1 MEKRIFSKLS
11 KVQNELVCTKE
22 LVSPDQRYMY
32 RSAEDILCKCKK
44 LLHDV
49 GAVIV
54 MSDEIVNVG
63 DRYYVKATA
72 SFVDTEDGETISVSA
87 CARECEKRVGW
98 DESQLTGSCSSYARK
113 YALCGLLAIDDKKQ
127 DPDAL
132 PRGNVKP
139 TSTSS
144 PFDTQMMTL
153 EEAFAQVADLGNSAG
168 HTLRE
173 IYQKQPKNLFWLL
186 KNGSEQAEA
195 IKIIIASDPELQ
207 KQN

>member
-1 MEKRIFSKLS
+1 
-11 KVQNELVCTKE
+11 
-22 LVSPDQRYMY
+22 
-32 RSAEDILCKCKK
+32 
-44 LLHDV
+44 
-49 GAVIV
+49 
-54 MSDEIVNVG
+54 
-63 DRYYVKATA
+63 VKATA